1 MQAANSHC
9 PEGYLKRNPMRELAL
24 PGYSTPFAFPY
35 FQVAFAA
42 VLAIASGSRGY
53 LKSSDAA

>member
-35 FQVAFAA
+35 FQVAFAEA
-42 VLAIASGSRGY
+42 ARDKYPHIGAINQS
-53 LKSSDAA
+53 